1 MGVDISDIQQVYH
14 HAPSGGLADY
24 IQEIGR
30 AARDKKISGKAVTF
44 FNENDLQYSKVLFG
58 LSSIKQ
64 YQIKWI
70 LGKILKLY
78 DLNGK
83 KPNMLASTNDFSH
96 IFGDQSTQ
104 NGDIENKIQSCLM
117 MIEKDFVNKRG
128 FPVVLARPKRLFGT
142 VYAEVPQ
149 NIEKVFNKKYS
160 KYIHLLEKSKPE
172 NTTTTIDRFGRK
184 TTITTPG
191 SSNAIYLIKLDKM
204 WEEIN
209 EFRKLTSHL

>member
-1 MGVDISDIQQVYH
+1 MTLLENIDYDTKSRPFHSRIANKNFKKEVQDDFKNNKISVVLASKAFGMGVDISDIQQVYH

-96 IFGDQSTQ
+96 ILE
-104 NGDIENKIQSCLM
+104 IK
-117 MIEKDFVNKRG
+117 
-128 FPVVLARPKRLFGT
+128 APKMET
-142 VYAEVPQ
+142 
-149 NIEKVFNKKYS
+149 
-160 KYIHLLEKSKPE
+160 
-172 NTTTTIDRFGRK
+172 
-184 TTITTPG
+184 
-191 SSNAIYLIKLDKM
+191 
-204 WEEIN
+204 
-209 EFRKLTSHL
+209 